1 MKKVEEWNVL
11 NYIYKIQQV
20 GLFMADKSIF
30 LNYPHL
36 LDLSNTANILL
47 VVVIYHSF
55 NLLLFTII
63 HRSHTYFDSCF
74 LFGMA
79 KSGTS
84 AILDGSLYAPGPG
97 TTILVAPTIG
107 RLLVPKP
114 NEGAE
119 VFSFSDELTY
129 APGPGTI
136 AVVSG

>member
-63 HRSHTYFDSCF
+63 HPLTHTLTLAFYLAWRSPEHPRF
-74 LFGMA
+74 
-79 KSGTS
+79 
-84 AILDGSLYAPGPG
+84 
-97 TTILVAPTIG
+97 
-107 RLLVPKP
+107 
-114 NEGAE
+114 
-119 VFSFSDELTY
+119 
-129 APGPGTI
+129 
-136 AVVSG
+136 